1 MVWHLSEEEHLAI
14 IILFFSSTDHLSTW
28 FLRLPC
34 GKALVSS
41 FVFSWW
47 FVHVWLDSIAVSLF
61 VNNET
66 TILSRKVAHFAAHIE
81 KTLSHVKHC
90 PMWSGKRDEPG
101 NILWGND
108 LHGEL
113 ESSGWKDRARCQ
125 PRFEPPHSKTCC
137 QLTFEPR
144 YSNLLPA
151 DLWPG
156 SKLLNTISSSIF
168 MTSMTSPFS
177 SSTSSS
183 SRQKKMGDL
192 DQDAPFPVPSLLSW
206 SKTWFGRDLDLPC
219 GDRDRLYLSSHHLI
233 WGKVRFLY

>member
-1 MVWHLSEEEHLAI
+1 MRPQYCLERLR
-14 IILFFSSTDHLSTW
+14 ILQHI
-28 FLRLPC
+28 LR
-34 GKALVSS
+34 
-41 FVFSWW
+41 
-47 FVHVWLDSIAVSLF
+47 
-61 VNNET
+61 
-66 TILSRKVAHFAAHIE
+66 
-81 KTLSHVKHC
+81 KHC